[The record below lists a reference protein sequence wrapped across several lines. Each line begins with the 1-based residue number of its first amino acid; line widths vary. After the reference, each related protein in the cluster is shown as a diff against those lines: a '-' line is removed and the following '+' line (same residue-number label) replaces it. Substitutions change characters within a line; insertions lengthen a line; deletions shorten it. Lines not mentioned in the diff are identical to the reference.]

1 MIGGVKMELVCPI
14 CNAMVAYL
22 FKCSTCGKQ
31 MENAGAIQDFFDDYS
46 TYLPMSITQRIDDA
60 AYDQCVHVFH
70 CNQCNHDKRI
80 SIDKVIV

>member
-1 MIGGVKMELVCPI
+1 
-14 CNAMVAYL
+14 
-22 FKCSTCGKQ
+22 